1 MQKSQ
6 NPLRKLSKLQLL
18 ELLAQQE
25 RELQTLRKEL
35 AEKEAALADRRIQ
48 MESAGSIAEA
58 AVDITNVFSAA
69 QTTANLY
76 LHEISCMKEDT
87 ERECAKMLEDAR
99 KKVEKIL
106 DDGKK
111 QSEELEARYQRD
123 YQKWYSISYE
133 NYILYSILAS
143 YLLATFFLV
152 IAFLSIYG
160 YIHITAVNTT
170 PPDTCVR

>member
-58 AVDITNVFSAA
+58 ALKINEVFESAQRA
-69 QTTANLY
+69 ADQY
-76 LHEISCMKEDT
+76 LESLKATKPQDAPKECPPDE
-87 ERECAKMLEDAR
+87 EREA
-99 KKVEKIL
+99 
-106 DDGKK
+106 
-111 QSEELEARYQRD
+111 
-123 YQKWYSISYE
+123 
-133 NYILYSILAS
+133 
-143 YLLATFFLV
+143 
-152 IAFLSIYG
+152 
-160 YIHITAVNTT
+160 
-170 PPDTCVR
+170 